1 MIIFYCLQDGMIC
14 ASSYLVTPKNKYKKS
29 IDSVTLFCDSVRVLA
44 ADVLRMGFCGL
55 IHKLIF
61 E

>member
-1 MIIFYCLQDGMIC
+1 MIC

-44 ADVLRMGFCGL
+44 ADVL
-55 IHKLIF
+55 
-61 E
+61 